1 MNRSLSSAIWITLH
15 QIGTLSQK
23 DIPGHFE
30 QQLYFY
36 GIPGPKVDYNVIYID
51 EEAAIEYDCSDS
63 FIFGYNYCVHIISR
77 TPTLSA
83 EKVEELVAFA
93 GKILFPSKYY
103 KYFLYIL
110 LSNE

>member
-1 MNRSLSSAIWITLH
+1 MFYI

-83 EKVEELVAFA
+83 EKVDELVAFA
-93 GKILFPSKYY
+93 GKVYY
-103 KYFLYIL
+103 LVLQNISIF
-110 LSNE
+110 

>member
-1 MNRSLSSAIWITLH
+1 M
-15 QIGTLSQK
+15 
-23 DIPGHFE
+23 
-30 QQLYFY
+30 YFY

-93 GKILFPSKYY
+93 GKIIFPSKYY
-103 KYFLYIL
+103 LQTFSKDPKGGSVIRSYQSHLHII
-110 LSNE
+110 

>member
-1 MNRSLSSAIWITLH
+1 MGGNIGYCARKETPQGNFVNAT
-15 QIGTLSQK
+15 GTLSQK

-63 FIFGYNYCVHIISR
+63 FIFGYNYCVHNITDPYLISR
-77 TPTLSA
+77 KSRRIGCICRKPWT
-83 EKVEELVAFA
+83 
-93 GKILFPSKYY
+93 KY
-103 KYFLYIL
+103 
-110 LSNE
+110 